1 MISSLYSGA
10 SGVQTQ
16 SDSMTVTG
24 SNIAN
29 VNTSG
34 YKYNRVNFQDLLAT
48 SMGGGSKLA
57 KGVKI
62 GNIQN
67 IQTQGAFQVTEMETD
82 VAIDGKGFFSVKDEN
97 GQTLYTRAGQFTYDK
112 DGYLTTQEGHYVQ
125 VKDVDLDSKET
136 IGDLK
141 NINVL
146 DQLDPPTAT
155 GDGIKDGTGVTLKAN
170 LDSNTEAPKIAVDY
184 DNVRSDMYNYS
195 TSVTVYDNKGNE
207 RSVQIAF
214 RKVPDQ
220 PPQIDPATNQPIPD
234 TEIKNNWQWLV
245 LVQGELLEGGLPG
258 VQKAVGGGYVE
269 FTDDGR
275 LVQNQ
280 SGQIVQPQLPPD
292 ALPGTPLPAKSMNR
306 LPVRAGEPNQVEI
319 PFIGTG
325 TIQSIGFNLGE
336 GNNPDDPQDQRTGM
350 DGITQFAAEYKV
362 HNVGADGMKAGAIES
377 IYIRDDGIIDGAFD
391 SGRVKSLGRIVLAN
405 FKAPEKLQIRGENY
419 YKESY
424 LSGQPIQNDPG
435 TEGLGSIHS
444 KTLENSN
451 VELST
456 EFVRMIEGQRAFQAN
471 AKTVTTSDEILADM
485 IQMKR

>member
-29 VNTSG
+29 VNTTG

-48 SMGGGSKLA
+48 SMGGNSKIA

-82 VAIDGKGFFSVKDEN
+82 VAIDGKGFFSVKDAN
-97 GQTLYTRAGQFTYDK
+97 GQVLYTRAGQFTYDK
-112 DGYLTTQEGHYVQ
+112 EGFLTTQEGHYLQ
-125 VKDVDLDSKET
+125 VKDVDPDTKET
-136 IGDLK
+136 VGDLK
-141 NINVL
+141 NINIL
-146 DQLDPPTAT
+146 NQLDPPTPT
-155 GDGIKDGTGVTLKAN
+155 GDGVKEGTGVVLKAN
-170 LDSNTEAPKIAVDY
+170 LDSNSEVPKIAVDY
-184 DNVRSDMYNYS
+184 DNVRSEMYNYS

-207 RSVQIAF
+207 RNIQIAF
-214 RKVPDQ
+214 RKIPDR
-220 PPQIDPATNQPIPD
+220 PPQVDPATNQPIPN

-245 LVQGELLEGGLPG
+245 LAQGEVLEGGLPG
-258 VQKAVGGGYVE
+258 VQKVVGGGFVE

-280 SGQIVQPQLPPD
+280 SGQVAQPQLPPG
-292 ALPGTPLPAKSMNR
+292 APPGTPLPPKTMNR
-306 LPVRAGEPNQVEI
+306 LPLTPGVPNQVEI

-325 TIQSIGFNLGE
+325 SLQTIGIAMGLGK
-336 GNNPDDPQDQRTGM
+336 NPDDPQDQRTGM
-350 DGITQFAAEYKV
+350 DGITQFASDFKV
-362 HNVGADGMKAGAIES
+362 HSVGADGMKSGAIES

-391 SGRVKSLGRIVLAN
+391 SGKVKSLGRIIIAD
-405 FKAPEKLQIRGENY
+405 FKAPEKLQIRGENF

-435 TEGLGSIHS
+435 TAGLGSIHS
-444 KTLENSN
+444 KSLENSN

-456 EFVRMIEGQRAFQAN
+456 EFVKMIEGQRAFQAN
-471 AKTVTTSDEILADM
+471 AKTVTTSDEILADL